1 MGTGLRAIL
10 DTSILLAEA
19 TVRPDL
25 TGIEGRV
32 SSVTYGELNF
42 GVSVA
47 KSAEGGASRL
57 ARMQRIIAVYG
68 SGVPFDDLVA
78 ASYGYLFGVSHQ
90 AGRRSRA
97 RVADLMIAATAH
109 HLGVPL
115 ITRNAAD
122 FAAVSSQ
129 VQIVAR

>member
-1 MGTGLRAIL
+1 MRAIL
-10 DTSILLAEA
+10 DTSVLLADA
-19 TVRPDL
+19 KARPDL

-32 SSVTYGELNF
+32 SSVTYGEMNF
-42 GVSVA
+42 GVAVA
-47 KSAEGGASRL
+47 KSTEASASRL

-78 ASYGYLFGVSHQ
+78 ASFGYLSGVSFM
-90 AGRRSRA
+90 AGKRSRA

-115 ITRNAAD
+115 ITRNPAD
-122 FAAVSSQ
+122 FRAVSSH
-129 VQIVAR
+129 VEIVAR

>member
-1 MGTGLRAIL
+1 VRAIL
-10 DTSILLAEA
+10 DTSVLLAGAEA
-19 TVRPDL
+19 RPDL

-32 SSVTYGELNF
+32 SSVSYGELNF

-47 KSAEGGASRL
+47 KTAEGGASRL

-78 ASYGYLFGVSHQ
+78 ASYGYLFGVSLR
-90 AGRRSRA
+90 AGRRSRT

-115 ITRNAAD
+115 ITRNTAD
-122 FAAVSSQ
+122 FAAVSSH
-129 VQIVAR
+129 VEIVAR

>member
-1 MGTGLRAIL
+1 VRAIL
-10 DTSILLAEA
+10 DTSVLLAGAEA
-19 TVRPDL
+19 RPDL

-32 SSVTYGELNF
+32 SSVSYGELNF

-47 KSAEGGASRL
+47 KTAEGGASRL

-78 ASYGYLFGVSHQ
+78 VSYGYLFGVSLR
-90 AGRRSRA
+90 AGRRSRT

-115 ITRNAAD
+115 ITRNTAD
-122 FAAVSSQ
+122 FAAVSSH
-129 VQIVAR
+129 VEIVAR

>member
-1 MGTGLRAIL
+1 MRAIL
-10 DTSILLAEA
+10 DTSVLLAGAEA
-19 TVRPDL
+19 RPDL

-32 SSVTYGELNF
+32 SSVSYGELNF

-47 KSAEGGASRL
+47 KTAEGGASRL

-78 ASYGYLFGVSHQ
+78 ASYGYLFGVSLR
-90 AGRRSRA
+90 AGRRSRT

-115 ITRNAAD
+115 ITRNTAD
-122 FAAVSSQ
+122 FAAVSSH
-129 VQIVAR
+129 VEIVAR

>member
-1 MGTGLRAIL
+1 MRAIL
-10 DTSILLAEA
+10 DTSVLLADA
-19 TVRPDL
+19 TARPDL

-32 SSVTYGELNF
+32 SSVSYGELNV

-47 KSAEGGASRL
+47 KTAEGRASRL

-90 AGRRSRA
+90 AGKRSRT

-115 ITRNAAD
+115 ITRNPAD
-122 FAAVSSQ
+122 FARVGSQ
-129 VQIVAR
+129 VEIVAR

>member
-32 SSVTYGELNF
+32 SSVTYGEMNF
-42 GVSVA
+42 GVAVA
-47 KSAEGGASRL
+47 STPEQTASRL
-57 ARMQRIIAVYG
+57 TRMQRIIAVYG
-68 SGVPFDDLVA
+68 SGVPFDDSVA
-78 ASYGYLFGVSHQ
+78 ASFGFLYGVSQ
-90 AGRRSRA
+90 MAGKRSRR

-115 ITRNAAD
+115 VTRNAGD
-122 FAAVSSQ
+122 FEAIGNH
-129 VQIVAR
+129 VQILAR

>member
-1 MGTGLRAIL
+1 VRAIL
-10 DTSILLAEA
+10 DTSVLLAGAEA
-19 TVRPDL
+19 RPDL

-32 SSVTYGELNF
+32 SSVSYGELNF

-47 KSAEGGASRL
+47 KTAEGGASRL

-78 ASYGYLFGVSHQ
+78 ASYGYLFGVSLR
-90 AGRRSRA
+90 AGRRSRT
-97 RVADLMIAATAH
+97 RMADLMIAATAH

-115 ITRNAAD
+115 ITRNTAD
-122 FAAVSSQ
+122 FAAVSSH
-129 VQIVAR
+129 VEIVAR

>member
-1 MGTGLRAIL
+1 VRAIL
-10 DTSILLAEA
+10 DTSVLLAGA
-19 TVRPDL
+19 NSRPDL

-32 SSVTYGELNF
+32 SSVSYGEMNF
-42 GVSVA
+42 GVAVA
-47 KSAEGGASRL
+47 KTAEGSASRL

-78 ASYGYLFGVSHQ
+78 ASYGYLFGVSYM
-90 AGRRSRA
+90 AGKRSRT

-115 ITRNAAD
+115 ITCNPGD
-122 FAAVSSQ
+122 FEAIGRH
-129 VQIVAR
+129 VQAVAR

>member
-1 MGTGLRAIL
+1 MRAIL
-10 DTSILLAEA
+10 DTSVLVADA
-19 TVRPDL
+19 KARPDL

-42 GVSVA
+42 GIAVS
-47 KSAEGGASRL
+47 KTAEGSASRL

-78 ASYGYLFGVSHQ
+78 ASFGYLFGVSRQ
-90 AGRRSRA
+90 AGKRSRT

-115 ITRNAAD
+115 ITRNIAD
-122 FAAVSSQ
+122 FATVSSH
-129 VQIVAR
+129 VQIVPR

>member
-1 MGTGLRAIL
+1 MRAIL
-10 DTSILLAEA
+10 DTSVLLAD
-19 TVRPDL
+19 TNSRPDL

-32 SSVTYGELNF
+32 SSVTYGEMNF
-42 GVSVA
+42 GVAVA
-47 KSAEGGASRL
+47 RTPEGSASRL

-78 ASYGYLFGVSHQ
+78 ASFGYLFGVSYM
-90 AGRRSRA
+90 AGKRSRA

-115 ITRNAAD
+115 ITRNPAD
-122 FAAVSSQ
+122 FEAIGGH

>member
-1 MGTGLRAIL
+1 VRAIL
-10 DTSILLAEA
+10 DTSVLLAD
-19 TVRPDL
+19 TNTRPDL

-42 GVSVA
+42 GVAVA
-47 KSAEGGASRL
+47 KTSEGSASRL

-78 ASYGYLFGVSHQ
+78 ASFGYLYGASHLT
-90 AGRRSRA
+90 GKRTRA
-97 RVADLMIAATAH
+97 TDLMIAATAH

-115 ITRNAAD
+115 ITRNIAD
-122 FAAVSSQ
+122 FAAVSSH